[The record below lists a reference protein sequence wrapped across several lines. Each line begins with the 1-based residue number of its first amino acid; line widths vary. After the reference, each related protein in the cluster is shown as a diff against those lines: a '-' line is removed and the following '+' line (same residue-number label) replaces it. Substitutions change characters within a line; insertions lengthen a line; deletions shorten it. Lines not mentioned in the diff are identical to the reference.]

1 VNEEEIDLSKLALP
15 FPANNIHWRVGATS
29 GDKKKG
35 IALAYVDARDVM
47 QRLDEVVGRGNWQC
61 EYPWS
66 DTKRLVCRVGIK
78 IGGEWI
84 WKSNGCGDTQVEAE
98 KGAFS
103 DAFKRAAVLWGI
115 AQYLYDLP
123 NTWVELQPQ
132 GRSCAIKESA
142 KSKLVKQLADWQKG
156 IRGKDEQEPEAEKK
170 KIDMTIEVLL
180 SSLPSC
186 KTVESLEKY
195 MADNKKFV
203 NSLFD
208 EDKKEVIAEFSKRK
222 MEIIELGGNSQAQR

>member
-1 VNEEEIDLSKLALP
+1 MSEEHINLEKLALP
-15 FPANNIHWRVGATS
+15 FPANSIHWRVGATS

-61 EYPWS
+61 DYPWS

-103 DAFKRAAVLWGI
+103 DAFKRAGVLWGI

-132 GRSCAIKESA
+132 GRSYAIKESA
-142 KSKLVKQLADWQKG
+142 KAKLVKQLADWQKG
-156 IRGKDEQEPEAEKK
+156 IRGKDEQEPQVDYIAQIKAAKDEFGLQHIFK
-170 KIDMTIEVLL
+170 EVWENT
-180 SSLPSC
+180 
-186 KTVESLEKY
+186 KGKER
-195 MADNKKFV
+195 
-203 NSLFD
+203 D
-208 EDKKEVIAEFSKRK
+208 EIKKEYDKRK
-222 MEIIELGGNSQAQR
+222 IEIIELGGSSQAQR

>member
-1 VNEEEIDLSKLALP
+1 MSEEHINLDKLAAP
-15 FPANNIHWRVGATS
+15 FPADSIHWRVGATS
-29 GDKKKG
+29 GDKKTG

-66 DTKRLVCRVGIK
+66 DTKRLVCRIGIK
-78 IGGEWI
+78 IGGEWV

-103 DAFKRAAVLWGI
+103 DAFKRAGVLWGI

-132 GRSCAIKESA
+132 GRSYAIKESA
-142 KSKLVKQLADWQKG
+142 KAKLVKQLADWQKG
-156 IRGKDEQEPEAEKK
+156 IRGKDEQEPEEKK
-170 KIDMTIEVLL
+170 KEEMTIALL
-180 SSLPSC
+180 VSHLPNC
-186 KTVESLEKY
+186 RTLESLDKY
-195 MADNKKFV
+195 MRDNSKFV
-203 NSLFD
+203 KGLFD
-208 EDKKEVIAEFSKRK
+208 KEQKEVIAEFSKRK
-222 MEIIELGGNSQAQR
+222 VEITELGGSSQAQR

>member
-1 VNEEEIDLSKLALP
+1 MSEEHINLDKLALP
-15 FPANNIHWRVGATS
+15 FPANSIHWRVGATS
-29 GDKKKG
+29 SDKTSG

-61 EYPWS
+61 DYPWS

-84 WKSNGCGDTQVEAE
+84 WKSNGAGDTHVEAE

-123 NTWVELQPQ
+123 NTWVDLEVK
-132 GRSCAIKESA
+132 GRSQVISKSA
-142 KSKLVKQLADWQKG
+142 KKDLTERLSKWQDK
-156 IRGKDEQEPEAEKK
+156 
-170 KIDMTIEVLL
+170 
-180 SSLPSC
+180 
-186 KTVESLEKY
+186 
-195 MADNKKFV
+195 
-203 NSLFD
+203 LFK
-208 EDKKEVIAEFSKRK
+208 EDK
-222 MEIIELGGNSQAQR
+222 

>member
-1 VNEEEIDLSKLALP
+1 MSEEHINLDKLAAP
-15 FPANNIHWRVGATS
+15 FPADSISWRVGATT
-29 GDKKKG
+29 GDKSKG

-61 EYPWS
+61 DYPWS
-66 DTKRLVCRVGIK
+66 DTKRIVCRIGIK

-103 DAFKRAAVLWGI
+103 DAFKRAGVLWGI

-132 GRSCAIKESA
+132 GRSYAIKESA
-142 KSKLVKQLADWQKG
+142 KAKLVKQLADWQKG
-156 IRGKDEQEPEAEKK
+156 IRCKDEQAPER
-170 KIDMTIEVLL
+170 
-180 SSLPSC
+180 
-186 KTVESLEKY
+186 
-195 MADNKKFV
+195 NW
-203 NSLFD
+203 
-208 EDKKEVIAEFSKRK
+208 IAEIKTASTIDELKSLYEEAMKNTDGKEKAEVTREKDKRK
-222 MEIIELGGNSQAQR
+222 IEITELGGSSQAQR

>member
-1 VNEEEIDLSKLALP
+1 MSEEHINLDKLAAP
-15 FPANNIHWRVGATS
+15 FPANSISWRVGATS
-29 GDKKKG
+29 GDKSKG

-47 QRLDEVVGRGNWQC
+47 QRLDEVVGKGNWQC

-123 NTWVELQPQ
+123 NTWVELEAR
-132 GRSCAIKESA
+132 GRSYIIKESA
-142 KSKLVKQLADWQKG
+142 KPKLIKQLENFQKG
-156 IRGKDEQEPEAEKK
+156 IKGKDEQEPEEKK
-170 KIDMTIEVLL
+170 KEEMTIEVLV
-180 SSLPSC
+180 SHLPSC
-186 KTVESLEKY
+186 KTEKELSKY
-195 MADNKKFV
+195 MKDNTKFV
-203 NSLFD
+203 NSLFPK
-208 EDKKEVIAEFSKRK
+208 EKEEVIAEFSKRK
-222 MEIIELGGNSQAQR
+222 IEITELGGSSQAQR

>member
-1 VNEEEIDLSKLALP
+1 MSEEHINLEKLALP
-15 FPANNIHWRVGATS
+15 FPANSIHWRVGATS
-29 GDKKKG
+29 GDKKTG

-84 WKSNGCGDTQVEAE
+84 WKSNGAGDTHVEAE

-132 GRSCAIKESA
+132 GRSYAIKENA
-142 KSKLVKQLADWQKG
+142 KPKLIKQLENFQKG
-156 IRGKDEQEPEAEKK
+156 IRGNDEQDPQVDYIAQIKSAKDEFELHDIFKEAWENTTGK
-170 KIDMTIEVLL
+170 ER
-180 SSLPSC
+180 
-186 KTVESLEKY
+186 
-195 MADNKKFV
+195 DNI
-203 NSLFD
+203 
-208 EDKKEVIAEFSKRK
+208 KKEYDLRK
-222 MEIIELGGNSQAQR
+222 EQIKELGGNSQAQRGD